1 MTTTS
6 TSAPLGERVQ
16 IDIRAIE
23 RELNDLWKQL
33 AEDANAEKQQT
44 VTRTCVLNLIVVTGG
59 GRAAEQATATVAR
72 LTERHPNRAFVIS
85 AAPNARKDVLD
96 AWVQTHCQM
105 PSPGR
110 PQVCGEQITIEA
122 RGTAVD
128 RVAGTLLPLLV
139 PDVPVMLWW
148 PRGEPADDP
157 RFLKFANMV
166 DRVIVDS
173 ATFAAP
179 EAGLARLAALLN
191 PDPSTTSKNTEERT
205 EHGGQSGAGTTIS
218 DLSWSRLTPW
228 RELTA
233 QFFDA
238 PALVPHLAEITRV
251 TVDYEARAG
260 EAADRSQ
267 ALLLVGWLAAR
278 LGWRTGSPPSEQP
291 DSTTLYLISATG
303 EPIAVELRPAA
314 PADDALDRLS
324 GLAIECRRARFTIA
338 RDDTPDCAVAR
349 SEIAGMQP
357 IQRKVRLERLDEAEL
372 IGEELRL
379 LGHDQTFE
387 AVLKVTA
394 GLLPQTGT

>member
-6 TSAPLGERVQ
+6 TSAPLGERIH

-23 RELNDLWKQL
+23 RELNDLWKQV
-33 AEDANAEKQQT
+33 AEDMSDAHQQT

-59 GRAAEQATATVAR
+59 GRAAEHATETVAR
-72 LTERHPNRAFVIS
+72 LTGRHPNRAFVIS

-122 RGTAVD
+122 RGMAVD

-157 RFLKFANMV
+157 RFLKFADMV
-166 DRVIVDS
+166 DRIIVDS

-179 EAGLARLAALLN
+179 EAGLARMAALLN
-191 PDPSTTSKNTEERT
+191 PNEGREE
-205 EHGGQSGAGTTIS
+205 HAGGRERAGTAIS

-228 RELTA
+228 RELIA

-238 PALVPHLAEITRV
+238 PALVPHLSEITCV
-251 TVDYEARAG
+251 TIEYEVRAD
-260 EAADRSQ
+260 AVADRSQ

-278 LGWRTGSPPSEQP
+278 LGWRRTEPPSQQH
-291 DSTTLYLISATG
+291 DGTTLHMASATG

-314 PADDALDRLS
+314 LAEDALDRLAA
-324 GLAIECRRARFTIA
+324 LTIECRRARFTIA

-349 SEIAGMQP
+349 SEIEGMLP
-357 IQRKVRLERLDEAEL
+357 IQRKVRLERLDEADL

-379 LGHDQTFE
+379 LGHDKTFE
-387 AVLKVTA
+387 AVLQVTA
-394 GLLPQTGT
+394 GLLH

>member
-1 MTTTS
+1 
-6 TSAPLGERVQ
+6 
-16 IDIRAIE
+16 
-23 RELNDLWKQL
+23 
-33 AEDANAEKQQT
+33 
-44 VTRTCVLNLIVVTGG
+44 
-59 GRAAEQATATVAR
+59 
-72 LTERHPNRAFVIS
+72 
-85 AAPNARKDVLD
+85 
-96 AWVQTHCQM
+96 M

-122 RGTAVD
+122 RGSAVG

-148 PRGEPADDP
+148 PHGEPADDP
-157 RFLKFANMV
+157 RFLKFTDMV
-166 DRVIVDS
+166 DRVIIDS

-179 EAGLARLAALLN
+179 EAGLARMAALL
-191 PDPSTTSKNTEERT
+191 
-205 EHGGQSGAGTTIS
+205 EHDGRQGGAGTAIS

-228 RELTA
+228 RELIA

-238 PALVPHLAEITRV
+238 PALVAHLAEITRV

-260 EAADRSQ
+260 AVTDRSQ

-278 LGWRTGSPPSEQP
+278 LGWRTASSPSERP
-291 DSTTLYLISATG
+291 DGTTLHMASPTG
-303 EPIAVELRPAA
+303 APIAVDLRPAA

-324 GLAIECRRARFTIA
+324 ALAIECRRARFTIA
-338 RDDTPDCAVAR
+338 RDNTPDCAVAR
-349 SEIAGMQP
+349 SEIEGMQL

-387 AVLKVTA
+387 AVLKVTVGLVPQA
-394 GLLPQTGT
+394 GG

>member
-1 MTTTS
+1 
-6 TSAPLGERVQ
+6 
-16 IDIRAIE
+16 
-23 RELNDLWKQL
+23 
-33 AEDANAEKQQT
+33 
-44 VTRTCVLNLIVVTGG
+44 
-59 GRAAEQATATVAR
+59 
-72 LTERHPNRAFVIS
+72 
-85 AAPNARKDVLD
+85 
-96 AWVQTHCQM
+96 M

-110 PQVCGEQITIEA
+110 PQVCGEQISIEA
-122 RGTAVD
+122 RGAAVD
-128 RVAGTLLPLLV
+128 LGAGTLLPLLV

-157 RFLKFANMV
+157 RFLKFADLV

-179 EAGLARLAALLN
+179 EAGLVHLAALLN
-191 PDPSTTSKNTEERT
+191 RDS
-205 EHGGQSGAGTTIS
+205 GQAGAGTAIS

-228 RELTA
+228 RELIA

-238 PALVPHLAEITRV
+238 PALVAHLAQIERV
-251 TVDYEARAG
+251 VVGYEARAG
-260 EAADRSQ
+260 AAADRSQ

-278 LGWRTGSPPSEQP
+278 LGWRAAGPASEQP
-291 DSTTLYLISATG
+291 EGTTLHLASATG
-303 EPIAVELRPAA
+303 APIAVELRPAP

-324 GLAIECRRARFTIA
+324 ALAIECRRARFTIA
-338 RDDTPDCAVAR
+338 RDHTPDCAVAR

-387 AVLKVTA
+387 TVLKVTA
-394 GLLPQTGT
+394 DLIPPEIVTSD

>member
-1 MTTTS
+1 MTS
-6 TSAPLGERVQ
+6 TSAALGERIH

-33 AEDANAEKQQT
+33 AENANGEKQQA

-59 GRAAEQATATVAR
+59 GRAAEHATATIAR
-72 LTERHPNRAFVIS
+72 LTGRHPNRAFVIS

-122 RGTAVD
+122 RGSAVD

-148 PRGEPADDP
+148 PRGEPVDDP
-157 RFLKFANMV
+157 RFLKFADMV
-166 DRVIVDS
+166 DRVIIDS

-179 EAGLARLAALLN
+179 EAGLARMAALL
-191 PDPSTTSKNTEERT
+191 
-205 EHGGQSGAGTTIS
+205 EHDGRQSGAGTAIS

-228 RELTA
+228 RELIA

-238 PALVPHLAEITRV
+238 HALVAHLAEITRV

-260 EAADRSQ
+260 AVADRSQ

-278 LGWRTGSPPSEQP
+278 LGWRTANPPIERP
-291 DSTTLYLISATG
+291 DGTTLHLASPTG
-303 EPIAVELRPAA
+303 APIAVELRPAA

-324 GLAIECRRARFTIA
+324 ALAIECRRARFKIA

-349 SEIAGMQP
+349 SEIEGMQL

-394 GLLPQTGT
+394 GLIPQAGE

>member
-1 MTTTS
+1 MTTN
-6 TSAPLGERVQ
+6 TSARLGQRAH
-16 IDIRAIE
+16 IDVRMIE
-23 RELNDLWKQL
+23 RELNDMWKQL
-33 AEDANAEKQQT
+33 AEGADGESHHA
-44 VTRTCVLNLIVVTGG
+44 VTRTCVLNLIIVTGG
-59 GRAAEQATATVAR
+59 GHTAEYATATVAR

-85 AAPNARKDVLD
+85 AAPD
-96 AWVQTHCQM
+96 AQEDLLEAWAQMHCQM

-122 RGTAVD
+122 HGTAVE

-148 PRGEPADDP
+148 PHGEPVGDP
-157 RFLKFANMV
+157 RFLKFADIV

-173 ATFAAP
+173 STFAAP
-179 EAGLARLAALLN
+179 EAGLARMAALLYSGQ
-191 PDPSTTSKNTEERT
+191 PKTYEGVS
-205 EHGGQSGAGTTIS
+205 HGVGTTIS

-228 RELTA
+228 RELAA

-238 PALVPHLAEITRV
+238 PALVSHLAEITRV
-251 TVDYEARAG
+251 VVGYEARPGA
-260 EAADRSQ
+260 AADRSQ
-267 ALLLVGWLAAR
+267 ALLLLGWLAAR
-278 LGWRTGSPPSEQP
+278 LGWRTTGPPAEQP
-291 DSTTLYLISATG
+291 DRTTLHLASATG

-314 PADDALDRLS
+314 PSDDALDRLAA
-324 GLAIECRRARFTIA
+324 LMIECRRARFAIA
-338 RDDTPDCAVAR
+338 RDSMSDCAVAR

-379 LGHDQTFE
+379 LGHDQTYE

-394 GLLPQTGT
+394 DLIRQGEGLTR

>member
-1 MTTTS
+1 
-6 TSAPLGERVQ
+6 
-16 IDIRAIE
+16 
-23 RELNDLWKQL
+23 
-33 AEDANAEKQQT
+33 
-44 VTRTCVLNLIVVTGG
+44 
-59 GRAAEQATATVAR
+59 VAR

-85 AAPNARKDVLD
+85 ATPNARKDVLD

-122 RGTAVD
+122 RGAAVD
-128 RVAGTLLPLLV
+128 LVAGTLLPLLV

-148 PRGEPADDP
+148 PHGEPADDP
-157 RFLKFANMV
+157 RFLKVADMV

-179 EAGLARLAALLN
+179 EAGLARMAALL
-191 PDPSTTSKNTEERT
+191 D
-205 EHGGQSGAGTTIS
+205 HDGGQSGAGTAIS

-228 RELTA
+228 RELAA

-251 TVDYEARAG
+251 VVDYEARAG
-260 EAADRSQ
+260 AVADRSQ
-267 ALLLVGWLAAR
+267 ALLLVGWLATR
-278 LGWRTGSPPSEQP
+278 LGWRTAGPPSEQP
-291 DSTTLYLISATG
+291 DGTTLRLASVTG
-303 EPIAVELRPAA
+303 EPIAIELRPAA
-314 PADDALDRLS
+314 AGNDALDRLVA
-324 GLAIECRRARFTIA
+324 LAIECRRARFVIA
-338 RDDTPDCAVAR
+338 RDDTPDCAMAR

-357 IQRKVRLERLDEAEL
+357 IQRKVRLERLDEADL

-387 AVLKVTA
+387 AVLRVTA
-394 GLLPQTGT
+394 GLVPQAGASPERLDADKRG

>member
-1 MTTTS
+1 MTTIS
-6 TSAPLGERVQ
+6 TSSPRGER
-16 IDIRAIE
+16 IHINIRAIE

-33 AEDANAEKQQT
+33 AEDANGEKQQA

-59 GRAAEQATATVAR
+59 GRAAEHATETVAR
-72 LTERHPNRAFVIS
+72 LTGRHPNRAFVIS

-105 PSPGR
+105 PSAGR

-148 PRGEPADDP
+148 PRGEPAGDP
-157 RFLKFANMV
+157 RFLKFADIV

-179 EAGLARLAALLN
+179 EAGLARMAALL
-191 PDPSTTSKNTEERT
+191 D
-205 EHGGQSGAGTTIS
+205 HDGGQRGAGTTIS

-251 TVDYEARAG
+251 TVDYAARAG

-278 LGWRTGSPPSEQP
+278 LGWHTAGPISEQ
-291 DSTTLYLISATG
+291 SGITTLRLASASG

-314 PADDALDRLS
+314 PADDVLDRLS
-324 GLAIECRRARFTIA
+324 ALAIECRRAHFSIA
-338 RDDTPDCAVAR
+338 RDHTPDCAVAR
-349 SEIAGMQP
+349 SEIEGMQP

-394 GLLPQTGT
+394 GLVPQAGE

>member
-6 TSAPLGERVQ
+6 SSAPLGERVQ
-16 IDIRAIE
+16 IDVRAIE
-23 RELNDLWKQL
+23 RELSDLWKQL
-33 AEDANAEKQQT
+33 AEDEGGEGHHA

-59 GRAAEQATATVAR
+59 GRAAEHATETVAR
-72 LTERHPNRAFVIS
+72 LTARHPNRAFVIS
-85 AAPNARKDVLD
+85 AAPAAPKDVLD

-110 PQVCGEQITIEA
+110 PQVCGEQISIEA
-122 RGTAVD
+122 RGKAVD
-128 RVAGTLLPLLV
+128 LVPGTLLPLLV

-157 RFLKFANMV
+157 RFLKFAETV

-179 EAGLARLAALLN
+179 EAGLVRMAALLN
-191 PDPSTTSKNTEERT
+191 PSAASGEHNRGQAGTS
-205 EHGGQSGAGTTIS
+205 TTIS

-228 RELTA
+228 RELVA

-238 PALVPHLAEITRV
+238 PALVAHLSEITRIV
-251 TVDYEARAG
+251 VDYEARAG
-260 EAADRSQ
+260 AAADRSQ

-278 LGWRTGSPPSEQP
+278 LGWRSAGAASQQA
-291 DSTTLYLISATG
+291 DSTTLRLQSATG

-314 PADDALDRLS
+314 PANDALDRLVA
-324 GLAIECRRARFTIA
+324 LAIECRRARFTIA
-338 RDDTPDCAVAR
+338 RDNAPDCAVAR

-372 IGEELRL
+372 ISEELRL

-387 AVLKVTA
+387 AVLQVTA
-394 GLLPQTGT
+394 GLIPPEIVTSDE

>member
-6 TSAPLGERVQ
+6 TSAPLGERIH

-33 AEDANAEKQQT
+33 AEDANGQKQQA
-44 VTRTCVLNLIVVTGG
+44 VTRTCVLNLIIVTGG
-59 GRAAEQATATVAR
+59 GRAAEHATETVAR
-72 LTERHPNRAFVIS
+72 LTARHPNRAFVIS

-148 PRGEPADDP
+148 PRGEPAGDP
-157 RFLKFANMV
+157 RFLKFADIV

-179 EAGLARLAALLN
+179 EAGLARMAALL
-191 PDPSTTSKNTEERT
+191 D
-205 EHGGQSGAGTTIS
+205 HDGGQSGAGTTIS

-228 RELTA
+228 RELIA

-238 PALVPHLAEITRV
+238 PALVSHLAEITRV
-251 TVDYEARAG
+251 AVDYEARAG

-267 ALLLVGWLAAR
+267 TLLLVGWLAAR
-278 LGWRTGSPPSEQP
+278 LGWRKAGPPSEQT
-291 DSTTLYLISATG
+291 DSTTLRLASATG
-303 EPIAVELRPAA
+303 EPIAVELRPAE
-314 PADDALDRLS
+314 PADDALDSLS
-324 GLAIECRRARFTIA
+324 ALAIECRRARFTIA

-394 GLLPQTGT
+394 GLIP

>member
-6 TSAPLGERVQ
+6 TSARLGERIH

-23 RELNDLWKQL
+23 RELNGIWKQL
-33 AEDANAEKQQT
+33 AEDANAEKQQA
-44 VTRTCVLNLIVVTGG
+44 VTRTCLLNLIIVTGG
-59 GRAAEQATATVAR
+59 GRAAERATETVAR
-72 LTERHPNRAFVIS
+72 LTARHPHRAFVIS

-148 PRGEPADDP
+148 PRGEPAGDP
-157 RFLKFANMV
+157 RFLKFADIV

-179 EAGLARLAALLN
+179 EAGLARMAALLN
-191 PDPSTTSKNTEERT
+191 PDEGRGV
-205 EHGGQSGAGTTIS
+205 HDGGQSGAGTTIS

-251 TVDYEARAG
+251 TVDYEAHAG
-260 EAADRSQ
+260 AAADRSQ

-278 LGWRTGSPPSEQP
+278 LGWRTSGPPSEQL
-291 DSTTLYLISATG
+291 DSATLHLASATG
-303 EPIAVELRPAA
+303 EPIVVDLRPAA

-324 GLAIECRRARFTIA
+324 ALAIECRRARFTIA
-338 RDDTPDCAVAR
+338 RDDAPDCAVAR

-394 GLLPQTGT
+394 GLIAQASG

>member
-1 MTTTS
+1 MTTNS

-59 GRAAEQATATVAR
+59 GRAAEHATETVAR
-72 LTERHPNRAFVIS
+72 LTGRHPNRAFVIS

-148 PRGEPADDP
+148 PHGEPADDP
-157 RFLKFANMV
+157 RFLKFADMV

-179 EAGLARLAALLN
+179 EAGLARMAALLN
-191 PDPSTTSKNTEERT
+191 PDEGRAER
-205 EHGGQSGAGTTIS
+205 EGGQSGVGTTIS

-260 EAADRSQ
+260 AVADRSQ

-278 LGWRTGSPPSEQP
+278 LGWRTAEPPSEQP
-291 DSTTLYLISATG
+291 DGTTLHLASASG
-303 EPIAVELRPAA
+303 APITVELRPAA

-324 GLAIECRRARFTIA
+324 ALEIECQRARFTIA
-338 RDDTPDCAVAR
+338 RDHTPDCAVAR
-349 SEIAGMQP
+349 SEIAGMLP

-387 AVLKVTA
+387 AVLKVTV
-394 GLLPQTGT
+394 GLIPQSGR

>member
-1 MTTTS
+1 MTTS
-6 TSAPLGERVQ
+6 TSAPLGERVH
-16 IDIRAIE
+16 IDVRAIE

-59 GRAAEQATATVAR
+59 GRAAERATETVAR

-85 AAPNARKDVLD
+85 AAPNAQKDVLD

-122 RGTAVD
+122 RGTAVE

-148 PRGEPADDP
+148 PHGEPADDP
-157 RFLKFANMV
+157 RFLKVADMV

-179 EAGLARLAALLN
+179 EAGLAHLAALLN
-191 PDPSTTSKNTEERT
+191 P
-205 EHGGQSGAGTTIS
+205 GAGTAIS

-251 TVDYEARAG
+251 SVDYEARAG
-260 EAADRSQ
+260 AVADRSQ

-278 LGWRTGSPPSEQP
+278 LDWRTLEAPSEQP
-291 DSTTLYLISATG
+291 DGTTLHLISTDG
-303 EPIAVELRPAA
+303 TPITVELRPVA
-314 PADDALDRLS
+314 PVDDALDRLS
-324 GLAIECRRARFTIA
+324 ALTIECRRARFTIA

-349 SEIAGMQP
+349 SEIVGMQP
-357 IQRKVRLERLDEAEL
+357 IQRKVRLERLTEADL

-379 LGHDQTFE
+379 LGHDKTFE
-387 AVLKVTA
+387 AVLKVAA
-394 GLLPQTGT
+394 GLVPQAGA

>member
-1 MTTTS
+1 
-6 TSAPLGERVQ
+6 
-16 IDIRAIE
+16 
-23 RELNDLWKQL
+23 
-33 AEDANAEKQQT
+33 
-44 VTRTCVLNLIVVTGG
+44 
-59 GRAAEQATATVAR
+59 
-72 LTERHPNRAFVIS
+72 
-85 AAPNARKDVLD
+85 VLD

-110 PQVCGEQITIEA
+110 PQVCGEQISIEA

-148 PRGEPADDP
+148 PRGEPAGDP
-157 RFLKFANMV
+157 RFLKFADTV

-179 EAGLARLAALLN
+179 EAGLVRMAALL
-191 PDPSTTSKNTEERT
+191 
-205 EHGGQSGAGTTIS
+205 EHDREPSGAGTAIS

-238 PALVPHLAEITRV
+238 PALVPHLAEVTRV
-251 TVDYEARAG
+251 TVSYEARAG
-260 EAADRSQ
+260 AAADRSQ

-278 LGWRTGSPPSEQP
+278 LGWRTAGPPSEQP
-291 DSTTLYLISATG
+291 DSTTLRLAASTG
-303 EPIAVELRPAA
+303 EPITVELRPSE
-314 PADDALDRLS
+314 PADDSLDRLAA
-324 GLAIECRRARFTIA
+324 LAIECRRARFTIA
-338 RDDTPDCAVAR
+338 RDAAPDCAVAR
-349 SEIAGMQP
+349 SEIEGMQP
-357 IQRKVRLERLDEAEL
+357 IQRKVRLERLDEADL
-372 IGEELRL
+372 ISEELRL

-394 GLLPQTGT
+394 GLVPPEIVTNDE

>member
-6 TSAPLGERVQ
+6 TSVPLGERIH

-33 AEDANAEKQQT
+33 AEDANGEKQQA

-59 GRAAEQATATVAR
+59 GRAAEHATETVAR
-72 LTERHPNRAFVIS
+72 LTGRHPNRAFVIS

-122 RGTAVD
+122 RGTAVE

-157 RFLKFANMV
+157 RFLKFADLV

-179 EAGLARLAALLN
+179 EAGLARMAALL
-191 PDPSTTSKNTEERT
+191 D
-205 EHGGQSGAGTTIS
+205 HDGGQSGAGTAIS

-238 PALVPHLAEITRV
+238 PALVAHLDEITSV

-260 EAADRSQ
+260 AAADRSQ

-278 LGWRTGSPPSEQP
+278 LGWRTAGPPSEHAAG
-291 DSTTLYLISATG
+291 TTLRLASAAG
-303 EPIAVELRPAA
+303 EPIPVELRPVA
-314 PADDALDRLS
+314 PADDALDRLAA
-324 GLAIECRRARFTIA
+324 LTIECRRARFTIA

-394 GLLPQTGT
+394 QLVPQIEA

>member
-6 TSAPLGERVQ
+6 TSAPLGERIH

-33 AEDANAEKQQT
+33 AEDANGQKQQA
-44 VTRTCVLNLIVVTGG
+44 VTRTCVLNLIIVTGG
-59 GRAAEQATATVAR
+59 GRAAEHATETVAR
-72 LTERHPNRAFVIS
+72 LTARHPNRAFVIS

-105 PSPGR
+105 ASPGR

-148 PRGEPADDP
+148 PRGEPAGDP
-157 RFLKFANMV
+157 RFLKFADIV

-179 EAGLARLAALLN
+179 EAGLARMAALL
-191 PDPSTTSKNTEERT
+191 D
-205 EHGGQSGAGTTIS
+205 HDGGQSGAGTTIS

-228 RELTA
+228 RELIA

-238 PALVPHLAEITRV
+238 PALVSHLAEITRV
-251 TVDYEARAG
+251 AVDYEARAG

-267 ALLLVGWLAAR
+267 TLLLVGWLAAR
-278 LGWRTGSPPSEQP
+278 LGWRKAGPPSEQT
-291 DSTTLYLISATG
+291 DSTTLRLASATG
-303 EPIAVELRPAA
+303 EPIAVELRPAE
-314 PADDALDRLS
+314 PADDALDSLS
-324 GLAIECRRARFTIA
+324 ALAIECRRARFTIA

-394 GLLPQTGT
+394 GLIP